1 MIAKLIVCAPTRKEA
16 IMKMKWAL
24 SEFIVDGIDTNID
37 FQLALIKSEAF
48 ESGEYD
54 NRYLDT
60 FKFDE

>member
-1 MIAKLIVCAPTRKEA
+1 
-16 IMKMKWAL
+16 MKMKWAL